1 MAEALPIPRPVRE
14 PAPPE
19 RARPRR
25 TLRRIVFALLVL
37 FGLLLLAGLSGAL
50 WLRRQ
55 LEASLPQVEGRHS
68 LAGLSA
74 EVTVER
80 DALGVPTLRAADRV
94 DAARALG
101 FLHAQERFF
110 QMDLMRRQA
119 AGELAELFGQVAL
132 EVDKEHRIHGL
143 RSVARRALMG
153 LPPGDRR
160 LLDAYAEGVNAGLA
174 ALGGPPFEYLA
185 VRQPPAPWKPED
197 SLLVALAMAIELHQ
211 PNGRRELSLGVMS
224 DLLPRPLF
232 DFLTPPGTEWD
243 APLAGGPLPAPPMPD
258 PEVFDLRRE
267 TARPR
272 PLAWRGFAERKAR
285 GSNSWAVAGTHTA
298 DGRAWLA
305 NDMHLGISVPNTWYR
320 AEMVLPDR
328 RVTGVTLPGNPAFAV
343 ASTGRIA
350 WGFTNSYVDWH
361 DLVIVE
367 TDPPVAHDASH
378 PKNPEVYR
386 TPQGPRRFEHRREV
400 IHVKGSADVTLD
412 VRETIWGPVLFD
424 RDHQGR
430 PLAFSWTGHHPEAVN
445 MAILD
450 LETARDL
457 DEAIAVA
464 HRAGLPPQNFV
475 VADSLGRIGWTIL
488 GKIPRR
494 IGFDGE
500 VPTSWADGSRRWE
513 GWLAPEEVP
522 RIVDPPAGRL
532 WTANTRTVAG
542 AELARIGDGGT
553 WLGARA
559 RQIRDGLFALDKA
572 KPEDLL
578 ALQLDD
584 RALFLERWRRLLLDT
599 LESSPG
605 RRREMRDLV
614 ERSWTGRA
622 SVDSVGYRLVKEFR
636 QEVRN
641 RVFEAIV
648 ARCAA
653 ADERF
658 DLGEIRQLEGPLWKL
673 VTERPIHLLD
683 PRYRSWD
690 EALLAAADAV
700 LASYEGQSLTG
711 RTWGERNTTRIRHP
725 LSAALPGFA
734 GRWLDVPP
742 RAMPGDVDMPRL
754 QGPSFGSSER
764 IVVSP
769 GREEAGYFH
778 MPVGQS
784 GHPLSPHYRDGQR
797 AWEEGKPTPFL
808 PGPALHTLKLVPEG
822 RSGPG
827 AAP

>member
-1 MAEALPIPRPVRE
+1 MAETLPIPRAVPE

-25 TLRRIVFALLVL
+25 TLRRLVVGSLVL
-37 FGLLLLAGLSGAL
+37 LGLLLAAGVVGSL
-50 WLRRQ
+50 WLRQ
-55 LEASLPQVEGRHS
+55 ELEASLPQMEGQLA

-80 DALGVPTLRAADRV
+80 DALGVPTVRAADRV
-94 DAARALG
+94 DAARAFG

-119 AGELAELFGQVAL
+119 AGELAELFGAVAV

-143 RSVARRALMG
+143 RSVARQILDS

-160 LLDAYAEGVNAGLA
+160 LVEAYAGGVNAGLA
-174 ALGGPPFEYLA
+174 ALGAAPFEYLL
-185 VRQPPAPWKPED
+185 VRQAPAPWKPED
-197 SLLVALAMAIELHQ
+197 SLLVPLAMAIELQQ

-232 DFLTPPGTEWD
+232 DFLTPAGTEWD
-243 APLAGGPLPAPPMPD
+243 APLIGGPLPTPPMPGS
-258 PEVFDLRRE
+258 EVFDLRRE
-267 TARPR
+267 TVRPR
-272 PLAWRGFAERKAR
+272 PLPWRGFAERKAR

-305 NDMHLGISVPNTWYR
+305 NDMHLGLSVPNTWYR

-350 WGFTNSYVDWH
+350 WGFTNSYVGWH

-367 TDPPVAHDASH
+367 TEPPDPSR
-378 PKNPEVYR
+378 PKEPEVYR
-386 TPQGPRRFEHRREV
+386 TPQGPRRFGHRREV
-400 IHVKGSADVTLD
+400 IRVKGSAEVTLD
-412 VRETIWGPVLFD
+412 VRETVWGPVLFD

-430 PLAFSWTGHHPEAVN
+430 PLVLAWTGHHPDSTN
-445 MAILD
+445 MALVD
-450 LETARDL
+450 LETAAGV
-457 DEAIAVA
+457 DEAVAVA

-475 VADSLGRIGWTIL
+475 VADSRGRIAWTIL

-513 GWLAPEEVP
+513 GWLSPDEVP

-542 AELARIGDGGT
+542 AELARIGDSGS

-559 RQIRDGLFALDKA
+559 RQIRDGLFAVEKA
-572 KPEDLL
+572 TPQDLL

-584 RALFLERWRRLLLDT
+584 HALFLERWRGLLLDT
-599 LESSPG
+599 LATSSG

-622 SVDSVGYRLVKEFR
+622 SVDSVAYRLVKEFR

-658 DLGEIRQLEGPLWKL
+658 DLGEVRQLEGPLWTL
-673 VTERPIHLLD
+673 VSERPIHLLD
-683 PRYRSWD
+683 PRHKSWE

-700 LASYEGQSLTG
+700 LANYEGQPLAERS
-711 RTWGERNTTRIRHP
+711 WGERNTTRIRHP

-769 GREEAGYFH
+769 GSEEAGYFH
-778 MPVGQS
+778 MPAGQS
-784 GHPLSPHYRDGQR
+784 GHPLSPHYRDGHR

-808 PGPALHTLKLVPEG
+808 PGPAVRTMKLVPKRPEV
-822 RSGPG
+822 
-827 AAP
+827 AASAP